1 MYHININIKVKWLEG
16 LQSINKIK
24 DELSFLSEKQPD
36 PFFIEGYIVGL
47 GLTPQ
52 TVLPSVWIPKLFGDD
67 TPDDEMHLRSL
78 MDFYHVCMDSVM
90 EGNLTLPIECSL
102 SKLDLQTALRNDMPL
117 PNYCMGMLLSLS
129 FIEQNSL
136 SPVQSFQLKKLRRVL
151 SGLKSYLNAQNTFG
165 ESRDFRDQALSAH
178 NELGQCIRETAYEM
192 RFSDQC
198 IQEAEET
205 SALPGFNRDQIES
218 HLNDILNKD
227 SQATLKLIN
236 ELITV
241 IERELITVNFI
252 EQFREEIENLHEAQP
267 YFILKTRKA
276 QIHFN
281 LDEFDVAQ
289 RVLEELIELAPN
301 DYYKNR
307 YQLYNCYIKQQK
319 WSSVSVLV
327 DKFDSCSLPD
337 SATQL
342 LCEYAQNG
350 NSQRAQDL
358 KSHIKQRFPE
368 FVALAG
374 ADSQRGNNQISD
386 AMTEYIGKGG
396 LKAWRSVEGSL
407 FWLKA

>member
-1 MYHININIKVKWLEG
+1 M
-16 LQSINKIK
+16 QSINKIK

-78 MDFYHVCMDSVM
+78 MDFYHVYMDRVM

-102 SKLDLQTALRNDMPL
+102 SKLDLQVALRNDMPL

-136 SPVQSFQLKKLRRVL
+136 SPAQCSQLEKLRQVL
-151 SGLKSYLNAQNTFG
+151 SGMKSYLNAQNTFG
-165 ESRDFRDQALSAH
+165 RNCDFREQTLLAH
-178 NELGQCIRETAYEM
+178 NDLVLCIKETAYEM
-192 RFSDQC
+192 RFSEQC

-205 SALPGFNRDQIES
+205 SSLPGFNRDQIES

-227 SQATLKLIN
+227 SQATLRLID

-281 LDEFDVAQ
+281 LDEIDIAQ
-289 RVLEELIELAPN
+289 CVLEELLELAPS

-307 YQLYNCYIKQQK
+307 YQLYNCYIKQKK
-319 WSSVSVLV
+319 WSSVSELI
-327 DKFDSCSLPD
+327 DKFNSCSLSD
-337 SATQL
+337 CATQL

-350 NSQRAQDL
+350 NSQKAQEL
-358 KSHIKQRFPE
+358 KSAIKQKFPDFITLTE
-368 FVALAG
+368 
-374 ADSQRGNNQISD
+374 ADSQRETNQISD
-386 AMTEYIGKGG
+386 ALTEYLGKGG
-396 LKAWRSVEGSL
+396 AKAWRSVEGSL
-407 FWLKA
+407 FWLKV